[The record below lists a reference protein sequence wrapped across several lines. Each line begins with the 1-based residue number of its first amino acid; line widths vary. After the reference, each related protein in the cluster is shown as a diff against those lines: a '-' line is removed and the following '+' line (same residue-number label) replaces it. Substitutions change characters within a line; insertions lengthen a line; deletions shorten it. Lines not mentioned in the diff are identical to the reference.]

1 MDAPRRLSTA
11 ARDSADCHRCPLEL
25 RCWPETDE
33 SDGSVPVIRE
43 PALRSGQLLWRPG
56 DAFNGPVIVHSGC
69 VMIFR
74 TTPAGGE
81 RVTQF
86 ALPGDLIGLE
96 ALTRGQHEQYAQAL
110 GEVLCCRVR
119 WSPGAMAVQP
129 PALTR
134 RLLRRASRMLAGA
147 QHRARHDDP
156 IASVL
161 EFLREIARRL
171 GHEETAAGQRRL
183 RMRLPMSRLDIGHYL
198 GFAEETVCRAIRR
211 LQDRGLIEAR
221 GRQIS
226 LLEAAWH

>member
-1 MDAPRRLSTA
+1 
-11 ARDSADCHRCPLEL
+11 
-25 RCWPETDE
+25 
-33 SDGSVPVIRE
+33 
-43 PALRSGQLLWRPG
+43 
-56 DAFNGPVIVHSGC
+56 
-69 VMIFR
+69 
-74 TTPAGGE
+74 
-81 RVTQF
+81 
-86 ALPGDLIGLE
+86 
-96 ALTRGQHEQYAQAL
+96 
-110 GEVLCCRVR
+110 
-119 WSPGAMAVQP
+119 
-129 PALTR
+129 
-134 RLLRRASRMLAGA
+134 MLAGA